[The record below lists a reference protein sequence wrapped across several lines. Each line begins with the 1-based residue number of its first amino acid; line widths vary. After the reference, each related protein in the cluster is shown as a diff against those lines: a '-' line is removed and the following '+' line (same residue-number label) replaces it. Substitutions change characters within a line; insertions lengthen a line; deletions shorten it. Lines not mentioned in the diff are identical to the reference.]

1 MEGDEVEAPSF
12 PPLLSGVETGF
23 EENPFQVA
31 VNEAADA
38 EPGSLYWSPRLDV
51 LQAAI
56 LFAPDRP
63 LGDAMAAVF
72 VIACGLH
79 DCLGALAPP
88 ETSVQHVWPNRILVN
103 GGACGTIF
111 AAAPSRQLD
120 GVPNWLVAG
129 LELELAPIPGDPGSE
144 PDRTSLAE
152 EGCGGLSQRQ
162 LLESWSRHTMAW
174 IHRWTEDGTRP
185 LFESWLVRAA
195 GKEEARDFRVGAEA
209 IHGRFLGLGEQGSLL
224 VRSESETREFPLA
237 AVLDHSFPDMGVGD
251 R

>member
-1 MEGDEVEAPSF
+1 MAGDEAAAPSF
-12 PPLLSGVETGF
+12 PPLFTGVETGPD
-23 EENPFQVA
+23 EHPFQVA

-72 VIACGLH
+72 VVACGLH

-111 AAAPSRQLD
+111 ATAPSRQWD
-120 GVPNWLVAG
+120 GIPNWLVAG
-129 LELELAPIPGDPGSE
+129 LEVELAPIPGDPGSD

-152 EGCGGLSQRQ
+152 EGCRSLSQRQ

-185 LFESWLVRAA
+185 VFENWLVRAA
-195 GKEEARDFRVGAEA
+195 GKGEAREFHIGAET
-209 IHGRFLGLGEQGSLL
+209 IHGLFLGLGQQGSLL
-224 VRSESETREFPLA
+224 VRIESETREISLA
-237 AVLDHSFPDMGVGD
+237 RVLDHTPPRKGTAG